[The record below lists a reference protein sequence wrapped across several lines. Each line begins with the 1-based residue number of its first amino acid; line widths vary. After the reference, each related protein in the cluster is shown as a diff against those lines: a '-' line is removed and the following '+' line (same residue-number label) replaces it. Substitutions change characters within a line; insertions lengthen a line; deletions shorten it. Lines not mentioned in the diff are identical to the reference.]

1 MENQRM
7 PVLFIGHGSP
17 LNAIEDNNFN
27 RTWRKIGRTLPE
39 PKAILSIS
47 AHWETRGSFVTGS
60 NHPHTIHDFM
70 GFPQE
75 LFNVQYPAP
84 GSQWLVDRVR
94 ETVNDAEIKVDHA
107 WGLDHGTWSVL
118 LPMFPTAQIP
128 VVQLSL
134 DRKQAGEFHYDIGQA
149 LRHLRDEGV
158 LILGSGNLV
167 HNLRM
172 ATFNDAALDWA
183 ISFDDSIKKWTL
195 AKDHTPMIH
204 YEKHGREAALS
215 INSAEHFLPY
225 LYILGASTPED
236 PVTFYNEK
244 VTLGSVSMRCVQF
257 G

>member
-17 LNAIEDNNFN
+17 LNAIEDNEYN
-27 RTWRKIGRTLPE
+27 RTWRKIGATLPE

-60 NHPHTIHDFM
+60 AHPHTIHDFM

-75 LFNVQYPAP
+75 LFNVNYPAP
-84 GSQWLVDRVR
+84 GSKWLVNLVSELINGDEVR
-94 ETVNDAEIKVDHA
+94 VDHA

-118 LPMFPTAQIP
+118 LPMYPQANIP

-134 DRKQAGEFHYDIGQA
+134 DRKKGGAYHYEFGQA
-149 LRHLRDEGV
+149 LGRLREEGV

-167 HNLRM
+167 HNLRT
-172 ATFNDAALDWA
+172 ASFTESALDWA
-183 ISFDDSIKKWTL
+183 VAFDESVKNWTVQ
-195 AKDHTPMIH
+195 KDHSPLIN
-204 YEKHGREAALS
+204 YEKQGREAILA
-215 INSAEHFLPY
+215 INSAEHYLPY
-225 LYILGASTPED
+225 LYVLGASSPED

-244 VTLGSVSMRCVQF
+244 VTMGSVSMRCVQF

>member
-17 LNAIEDNNFN
+17 LNAIEDNEYN
-27 RTWRKIGRTLPE
+27 RTWRKIGSALPK
-39 PKAILSIS
+39 PKAILAIS

-60 NHPHTIHDFM
+60 AHPHTIHDFM

-75 LFNVQYPAP
+75 LFNVNYPVP
-84 GSQWLVDRVR
+84 GSKWLVNLVC
-94 ETVNDAEIKVDHA
+94 ETVKDAEVNLDHA

-118 LPMFPTAQIP
+118 LPMFPDAQIP

-134 DRKQAGEFHYDIGQA
+134 DRKQGGPFHYALGQA
-149 LRHLRDEGV
+149 LGRLRDEGV

-167 HNLRM
+167 HNLRT
-172 ATFNDAALDWA
+172 ATFNDSAMDWA
-183 ISFDDSIKKWTL
+183 LSFDESVKNWTTQREL
-195 AKDHTPMIH
+195 SPMIN
-204 YEKHGREAALS
+204 YEKQGREATLA

-225 LYILGASTPED
+225 LYVLGASAPED
-236 PVTFYNEK
+236 SVTFYNEK